1 MTYPSS
7 VRYPPWGMAQR
18 QEISNQTMTA
28 VSQRVRTH
36 LKFLLDLLKL
46 REELRIGLV
55 GGHDGRVYGQM
66 MR

>member
-7 VRYPPWGMAQR
+7 VRYPPWEMAQR
-18 QEISNQTMTA
+18 QEISNQTINA
-28 VSQRVRTH
+28 VSQRGRTH

-46 REELRIGLV
+46 REELRIGFV
-55 GGHDGRVYGQM
+55 GGHDGCVYAQM